1 MKLNQICRIGEYKI
15 LLNEEQKTFAFEFS
29 EAYPETW
36 AEIVSAA
43 YETAQN
49 KKKDVVIS
57 FFCRNTSAGEP
68 VFVEDT
74 QNLDPVSLHWE
85 GTNGNVALSPLD
97 EEDSGFER
105 FEDYEEAAIVANYH
119 VILAKA
125 KSGK

>member
-1 MKLNQICRIGEYKI
+1 MKLNQICRIGEFEI

-36 AEIVSAA
+36 AEIVASA
-43 YETAQN
+43 YEIAQS

-57 FFCRNTSAGEP
+57 FFCRNTSTGEP
-68 VFVEDT
+68 VFVKDDK
-74 QNLDPVSLHWE
+74 NLDPVSLHWE
-85 GTNGNVALSPLD
+85 GTNGNVALSLLNEDD
-97 EEDSGFER
+97 EEYER
-105 FEDYEEAAIVANYH
+105 FESYEEPELVANYH